1 MSENRE
7 RESALACKVA
17 WSHTESMTMTLT
29 VTIEAIATPTGDMI
43 IGTDAEGRLRLL
55 EWTTHTDRMH
65 ALLAR
70 QNPRQAVSVET
81 GQAPAAIVAAV
92 NDYYAGNLDAFDG
105 IETATGGTDFQRDV
119 WAGLRTIP
127 PGHTLSYQGLAERV
141 GRPKAMRAVGA
152 ANGANPL
159 AIIVPCHRVIGADG
173 SLTGYGG
180 GMARKEWLLRH
191 EGVLL

>member
-1 MSENRE
+1 VFLMRIDQYPAATTWKA
-7 RESALACKVA
+7 RIMPQHL
-17 WSHTESMTMTLT
+17 TITLET
-29 VTIEAIATPTGDMI
+29 LETPTGQMI

-55 EWTTHTDRMH
+55 EWTTHEARMH

-70 QNPRQAVSVET
+70 QNLSTVITLKQAS
-81 GQAPAAIVAAV
+81 GPAAVPAAV
-92 NDYYAGNLDAFDG
+92 RAWYGGDLAAFDG
-105 IETATGGTDFQRDV
+105 IETATGGTDFQQTV

-127 PGHTLSYQGLAERV
+127 PGQTLSYQGLATRI
-141 GRPKAMRAVGA
+141 GRPKAVRAVGA

-180 GMARKEWLLRH
+180 GMERKAWLLRH
-191 EGVLL
+191 EGVAV